1 MSLIDN
7 SNIKQTISNLLHKFT
22 NDKEMEVIKRNS
34 IIENDVFSV
43 IENQDVLGEYY
54 SDERNQYFYIFKNRF
69 KNIRSRLITVTNK
82 LGTDK
87 MIDDIASLNEFKN
100 QQVSFFN
107 ILKYRAKITVAGI
120 IIKDIAKRPNILK
133 DIDTFIVNKN
143 VEKFNGD
150 KDICYLEGE
159 TGRIKLKFLE
169 TCDIK
174 ENFLCTGLIC
184 NIV

>member
-22 NDKEMEVIKRNS
+22 NDKEREVIKRNS

-100 QQVSFFN
+100 QQVSFH
-107 ILKYRAKITVAGI
+107 
-120 IIKDIAKRPNILK
+120 
-133 DIDTFIVNKN
+133 
-143 VEKFNGD
+143 
-150 KDICYLEGE
+150 
-159 TGRIKLKFLE
+159 
-169 TCDIK
+169 
-174 ENFLCTGLIC
+174 
-184 NIV
+184 